1 MRNDEERIFPYFGNN
16 DVEEMYV
23 VLKGSRKG
31 ISSFMEKAKRVASHR
46 NKSPRS
52 AYIYK
57 DEESLFEV
65 FKAELPREIE
75 ARKIQCF
82 GELVQMIS

>member
-65 FKAELPREIE
+65 FKAELPKEIE
-75 ARKIQCF
+75 ARKIQYF